1 MKAYRS
7 SIPLALLVL
16 FTLAVT
22 PAVCGDDAVVGA
34 EPAPMEWFEVSWSGG
49 TIQVALLRPADETSG
64 PHPVV
69 FALPWGAGSQELVL
83 TFMSSY
89 WSRVPGL
96 QGYYV
101 VSPAVRGSDLEHT
114 ADEVIP
120 AIFDWMDQELDY
132 NPSQVALVGASNGGR
147 GMFHAALA
155 YPDRFATLMG
165 LPGRYDGDAAAL
177 SVLAEKPVW
186 LIVGEL
192 DTGWR
197 AASEATIIAL
207 ESQGV
212 ETVLDVVGGQG
223 HVMSLSAGVLVSG
236 LNEALGR

>member
-7 SIPLALLVL
+7 SIPLALLAL

-22 PAVCGDDAVVGA
+22 PAACGDDAVVGA

-64 PHPVV
+64 PHPVI

>member
-1 MKAYRS
+1 
-7 SIPLALLVL
+7 
-16 FTLAVT
+16 
-22 PAVCGDDAVVGA
+22 
-34 EPAPMEWFEVSWSGG
+34 
-49 TIQVALLRPADETSG
+49 
-64 PHPVV
+64 
-69 FALPWGAGSQELVL
+69 
-83 TFMSSY
+83 
-89 WSRVPGL
+89 
-96 QGYYV
+96 
-101 VSPAVRGSDLEHT
+101 
-114 ADEVIP
+114 
-120 AIFDWMDQELDY
+120 
-132 NPSQVALVGASNGGR
+132 
-147 GMFHAALA
+147 MFHAALA

-212 ETVLDVVGGQG
+212 ETVLDVVGGEG
-223 HVMSLSAGVLVSG
+223 HVMSLSAGMLVSG

>member
-7 SIPLALLVL
+7 SIPLALLAL

-22 PAVCGDDAVVGA
+22 PAACGDDAVVGP

-64 PHPVV
+64 PHPVI

-132 NPSQVALVGASNGGR
+132 NPSQVALVGASNALGDVLRRARGPGPLCRLDGAARTVRRGR
-147 GMFHAALA
+147 RGAVRIGRKARVA
-155 YPDRFATLMG
+155 DR
-165 LPGRYDGDAAAL
+165 R
-177 SVLAEKPVW
+177 
-186 LIVGEL
+186 
-192 DTGWR
+192 R
-197 AASEATIIAL
+197 AGHRL
-207 ESQGV
+207 ESGV
-212 ETVLDVVGGQG
+212 
-223 HVMSLSAGVLVSG
+223 
-236 LNEALGR
+236 

>member
-120 AIFDWMDQELDY
+120 R
-132 NPSQVALVGASNGGR
+132 SS
-147 GMFHAALA
+147 
-155 YPDRFATLMG
+155 
-165 LPGRYDGDAAAL
+165 
-177 SVLAEKPVW
+177 
-186 LIVGEL
+186 
-192 DTGWR
+192 TGWTRSSTTIR
-197 AASEATIIAL
+197 ARSRWSERPTEGEGCFTPRSRTRTASPP
-207 ESQGV
+207 
-212 ETVLDVVGGQG
+212 
-223 HVMSLSAGVLVSG
+223 
-236 LNEALGR
+236 